1 MTGRSGFRGNFDRHG
16 SSLVHRCARTLI
28 RMVGSISKRDISS
41 PGTTTMSI
49 LNRLRRRHRRP
60 LRALQVEVTSRCARR
75 CAICPRSS
83 LAETWREGDLDDA
96 LWKVVAADLEL
107 TEHVQLQGWGEPLLH
122 PLLPTWARDARAA
135 GCTVGLTTN
144 GDLLEKAA
152 SWLLE
157 GDVDQIVVSVAGN
170 ADNHAALRDGS
181 QLESVLAAAGNL
193 AHRGRE
199 RRVPLRILISYLLT
213 RNNAADLPAVV
224 RLAARARVDELFVTH
239 LDCPTSPA
247 LVEQA
252 AFSGDALIGGVT
264 AHLREAETVASES
277 GIAFR
282 DQTQGGEEQLV
293 CSLDPLRFAFVGW
306 DGRVGPCVNL
316 LLPVEGPI
324 PRWSANG
331 CTEVDAVSYGRLD
344 TIGLADLLSSDTR
357 TCFVAPWTRRLEA
370 ERRFLASVPELSV
383 TGLRELDRADTI
395 RTIALSANSF
405 PDACTHCPK
414 AHGW

>member
-1 MTGRSGFRGNFDRHG
+1 
-16 SSLVHRCARTLI
+16 
-28 RMVGSISKRDISS
+28 
-41 PGTTTMSI
+41 MSI

-60 LRALQVEVTSRCARR
+60 LRALQVEVTSRCVRQ
-75 CAICPRSS
+75 CSICPRSS
-83 LAETWREGDLDDA
+83 LAETWRDGDLDDA

-122 PLLPTWARDARAA
+122 PLLPAWARDARAA

-144 GDLLEKAA
+144 GDLLEDAE

-157 GDVDQIVVSVAGN
+157 GDVDQIVVSVAGD

-181 QLESVLAAAGNL
+181 QLEVVLAATGNL
-193 AHRGRE
+193 ARRARD

-224 RLAARARVDELFVTH
+224 RLATRAGVDELFVTH

-252 AFSGDALIGGVT
+252 AFAGGVLIEGVT
-264 AHLREAETVASES
+264 AHLNEAKRVASEAE
-277 GIAFR
+277 IAFR

-293 CSLDPLRFAFVGW
+293 CSLDPLRFVFVGW

-331 CTEVDAVSYGRLD
+331 CTEVEAVSYGRLD
-344 TIGLADLLSSDTR
+344 TTGLADLLSSDNR
-357 TCFVAPWTRRLEA
+357 KRFVAPWTQRLEA
-370 ERRFLASVPELSV
+370 ERRFLASVPEFSV
-383 TGLRELDRADTI
+383 AGLRDLDRADAI
-395 RTIALSANSF
+395 RTAALSASPF

-414 AHGW
+414 AYGW